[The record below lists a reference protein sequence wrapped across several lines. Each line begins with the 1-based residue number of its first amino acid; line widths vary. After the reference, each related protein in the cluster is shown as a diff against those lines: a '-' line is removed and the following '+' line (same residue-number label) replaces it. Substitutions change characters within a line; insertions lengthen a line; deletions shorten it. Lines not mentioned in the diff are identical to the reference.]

1 MIEGSMDDIDHT
13 SSGNQDDMDT
23 SDVPGSQGTQ
33 KIYEKEA
40 KIKVDYSEL
49 SDDIKDV
56 SNIYLFYYFVLLHFS
71 PLLLRGAFIGINTVI
86 PNFFAFGTLSLFF
99 LYC

>member
-1 MIEGSMDDIDHT
+1 MCFGQLEDIKIPMIEGSMDDIDHT

-40 KIKVDYSEL
+40 KIKVDYSDL
-49 SDDIKDV
+49 SDDIKEV
-56 SNIYLFYYFVLLHFS
+56 SNNFVCILYYYYH
-71 PLLLRGAFIGINTVI
+71 
-86 PNFFAFGTLSLFF
+86 
-99 LYC
+99 Y

>member
-56 SNIYLFYYFVLLHFS
+56 IFIYFIILYCYIFS
-71 PLLLRGAFIGINTVI
+71 P
-86 PNFFAFGTLSLFF
+86 S
-99 LYC
+99 Y